1 MRHIATIKKKRKE
14 RTQNHLRVQVIRRK
28 NKEEIQLVLIKKI
41 KRRKIENHLVQ
52 MIKRDEMMMI
62 I

>member
-14 RTQNHLRVQVIRRK
+14 RTLNHLQVQVIRRK
-28 NKEEIQLVLIKKI
+28 NKEEIHQVLIRKI
-41 KRRKIENHLVQ
+41 KKRRIGIHLVQ

>member
-14 RTQNHLRVQVIRRK
+14 RTLNPLQVQVIRRK
-28 NKEEIQLVLIKKI
+28 NREEIQLVLIRKI
-41 KRRKIENHLVQ
+41 KKRKIENHLVQ
-52 MIKRDEMMMI
+52 MIKRGEMMMI